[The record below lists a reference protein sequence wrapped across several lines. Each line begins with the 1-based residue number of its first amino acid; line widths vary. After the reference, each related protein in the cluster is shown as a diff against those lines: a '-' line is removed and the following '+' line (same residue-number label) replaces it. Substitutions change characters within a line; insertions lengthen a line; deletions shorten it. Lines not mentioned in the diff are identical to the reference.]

1 MQPLRGWLGSAPAA
15 AATRARVGVAGPALA
30 LRSPDPRLSG
40 QGNSTRRERHS
51 GDQGFPRSTP
61 HQSPPRPQ
69 LPPSRKGQ
77 FEWDAEYVK
86 VRWALTRRPC
96 VASPGAIAF
105 AGGEAPRRYYSR
117 ASGAALRLLPTR
129 ASMGTVLIQPTEIR
143 RHRGEWPPTRPR
155 RAGPIGRSG
164 RPPVGVQASV
174 GVFLVAVARYGARI
188 KSVDLVICCPSR
200 NSISRF
206 AAGMARAY
214 AASPWRP
221 AQLGAVDLRKGHL
234 RLAAR
239 FAQMGDRSGA
249 FGPGRQTFAR

>member
-1 MQPLRGWLGSAPAA
+1 M
-15 AATRARVGVAGPALA
+15 
-30 LRSPDPRLSG
+30 
-40 QGNSTRRERHS
+40 
-51 GDQGFPRSTP
+51 
-61 HQSPPRPQ
+61 
-69 LPPSRKGQ
+69 
-77 FEWDAEYVK
+77 
-86 VRWALTRRPC
+86 RWAVTRRPC

-155 RAGPIGRSG
+155 RAGPIGRSR

-174 GVFLVAVARYGARI
+174 GVYLVAVARYGARI

-200 NSISRF
+200 NTISRL

-221 AQLGAVDLRKGHL
+221 AQLAAVDLRGATSGWRRRSH
-234 RLAAR
+234 RWGIEAAPSAR
-239 FAQMGDRSGA
+239 VDKHARADLKIGDLDPEA
-249 FGPGRQTFAR
+249 DTP

>member
-1 MQPLRGWLGSAPAA
+1 
-15 AATRARVGVAGPALA
+15 
-30 LRSPDPRLSG
+30 
-40 QGNSTRRERHS
+40 
-51 GDQGFPRSTP
+51 
-61 HQSPPRPQ
+61 
-69 LPPSRKGQ
+69 
-77 FEWDAEYVK
+77 

-164 RPPVGVQASV
+164 RPPVGVQASG

-214 AASPWRP
+214 AASPWR
-221 AQLGAVDLRKGHL
+221 QLNWVPLICERATSGWRRGSHRWRIEAAPSARVDKHSRADLKI
-234 RLAAR
+234 
-239 FAQMGDRSGA
+239 GDLD
-249 FGPGRQTFAR
+249 PETDTP